1 MLTSTPKQ
9 TLRFGDFQLD
19 VAGYQLRHHGRPVR
33 LERQPMDLLV
43 LLVER
48 RRQLV
53 LRTEIVTRLW
63 SKDVFVDVETGVNT
77 AIRKIRHVLNDS
89 PDASTFIETIPG
101 RGYRFIA
108 EVEVIGGPGSEPP
121 PIMLAI
127 LPFENM
133 GRDPERDYLAD
144 GLTEELI
151 ASLGQIDPDRLSVI
165 GRTSTMAYKATKKS
179 VATIGDELNVQY
191 LVEGS
196 IRGEDGLLRIRCTL
210 IRVRD
215 QAQVWSAAYDREP
228 TSLPSVQQ
236 ELSTAIAEQVRV
248 RLSPERLH
256 ILARRHSRN
265 ADAYDLYLRGR
276 RLWNQLTA
284 LTTRK
289 AVEYY
294 TRAAEIDRNYAL
306 AWAGLADAYSAALSS
321 EACPLDVRAPAR
333 EAAVQAIRSEANL
346 SEAQHALAQ
355 VNWMLEWD
363 WPTAETAFRR
373 AIALDA
379 SNASAHSMLGHLLS
393 QSGRHGEASTFVRRA
408 REIEPLS
415 PFHHAMSSQVAFQA
429 RDYAAAVERATQAIV
444 IDPEFWV
451 GYMMRGQAHEQ
462 LGESALAFE
471 ALAIAGRLSGG
482 NSKPISLR
490 GYLLARLA
498 KREDAHQVL
507 RVLEEVSQSRYMPP
521 YAMAL
526 VYAGLSETEAVFEWL
541 ERAYAVRDVHL
552 MFLTVDPKWDPY
564 RADSRF
570 GPLLERCGFNRTS
583 ALGSRKDQV
592 NNDPGNWQR
601 NQMRDS
607 LPPRT

>member
-1 MLTSTPKQ
+1 MLTSVPNE
-9 TLRFGDFQLD
+9 TLRFGDFELD
-19 VAGYQLRHHGRPVR
+19 VAGCRLCHHGRPVR
-33 LERQPMDLLV
+33 LERQPMDLLL

-53 LRTEIVTRLW
+53 LRTDIVARLW

-77 AIRKIRHVLNDS
+77 AIRKIRHALNDS
-89 PDASTFIETIPG
+89 PDTSTFIETIPG

-108 EVEVIGGPGSEPP
+108 DVEVIGAPVSDQS
-121 PIMLAI
+121 PIMLAV

-133 GRDPERDYLAD
+133 GRDPEREYLAD

-151 ASLGQIDPDRLSVI
+151 ASLGQIDPERLSVI
-165 GRTSTMAYKATKKS
+165 GRTSTMAYKATRKS
-179 VATIGDELNVQY
+179 LATIGEELKVQY

-196 IRGEDGLLRIRCTL
+196 IRGEGGFLRIRCSL
-210 IRVRD
+210 IRGRD

-228 TSLPSVQQ
+228 TSLPGVQQ

-248 RLSPERLH
+248 RLSPERLDV
-256 ILARRHSRN
+256 LARRHSRN

-276 RLWNQLTA
+276 RLWNQLTS
-284 LTTRK
+284 LTTGK

-294 TRAAEIDRNYAL
+294 TRATEIDTDYAL
-306 AWAGLADAYSAALSS
+306 AWAGIADAYSAALSS
-321 EACPLDVRAPAR
+321 EACPLDVRARAR
-333 EAAVQAIRSEANL
+333 EAAAQAIRSESNL
-346 SEAQHALAQ
+346 SEAQHAFAQ
-355 VNWMLEWD
+355 VSWMLEWD

-379 SNASAHSMLGHLLS
+379 NNAWSHSMLGHLLS
-393 QSGRHGEASTFVRRA
+393 FSGRHEEASQFSRRA
-408 REIEPLS
+408 CELEPLS
-415 PFHHAMSSQVAFQA
+415 CAHHAMSSQVAFQA
-429 RDYAAAVERATQAIV
+429 RDYSAALEQARQATI

-451 GYMMRGQAHEQ
+451 GYMMLGQAHEQ
-462 LGESALAFE
+462 LGESALAFK

-490 GYLLARLA
+490 GYLLARLG
-498 KREDAHQVL
+498 KWDDAHQVL
-507 RVLEEVSQSRYMPP
+507 RVLEEVSRSRYMPP

-552 MFLTVDPKWDPY
+552 VFLTVDPKWDPY
-564 RADSRF
+564 RAEPRF
-570 GPLLERCGFNRTS
+570 GPLLERCGFT
-583 ALGSRKDQV
+583 
-592 NNDPGNWQR
+592 
-601 NQMRDS
+601 
-607 LPPRT
+607 